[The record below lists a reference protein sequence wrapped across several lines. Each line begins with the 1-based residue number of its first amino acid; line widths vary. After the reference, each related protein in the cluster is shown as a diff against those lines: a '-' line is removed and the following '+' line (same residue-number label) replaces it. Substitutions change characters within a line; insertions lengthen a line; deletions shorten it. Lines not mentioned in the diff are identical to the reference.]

1 MSPHSP
7 PPRRRAEWL
16 AARAALAG
24 RRDARLAVS
33 SLLSV
38 GVVFAALYSATSGQR
53 HDEGAWFALV
63 AASLIVG
70 LIAGYAIN
78 LAREMARAH
87 VADAHEA
94 ERFLGV
100 PVLATVSDRRLRSHT
115 NHDALDPHRLMY
127 LSVSP
132 AGARTHTVIVTGDD
146 PAIVART
153 AAGIAHAAAT
163 DTRATL
169 VIDLDNERS
178 PAAAF
183 YRVRTEPGFSDA
195 MAGVR
200 LWREVTLA
208 VGANSGLSIDV
219 IPGGALRRDVP
230 ERTTAELTEFLL
242 EHDFCVVV
250 APGARAAR
258 RAAGLIEGAMVI
270 LCIELQVTTL
280 MALAAWKS
288 LLFTETTPHVHGLAL
303 VEKHALSRQ

>member
-1 MSPHSP
+1 MSSHSS

-33 SLLSV
+33 SLLAV
-38 GVVFAALYSATSGQR
+38 GIVFGGLYSATSGQR
-53 HDEGAWFALV
+53 RDEASWFALV

-100 PVLATVSDRRLRSHT
+100 PVLATVGGRRLRSRD
-115 NHDALDPHRLMY
+115 NPEELDPYRLMY

-132 AGARTHTVIVTGDD
+132 AGARAHTVIVTGDD
-146 PAIVART
+146 PAIVAST

-178 PAAAF
+178 PAAAH

-230 ERTTAELTEFLL
+230 ERATSELTEFLL

-250 APGARAAR
+250 APGARVAQ
-258 RAAGLIEGAMVI
+258 RAAGLTSGAMVI
-270 LCIELQVTTL
+270 LCVELQVTTL
-280 MALAAWKS
+280 VELAVWRSALFAEINA
-288 LLFTETTPHVHGLAL
+288 PVHGLAL
-303 VEKHALSRQ
+303 IKH